1 MSSFAKQL
9 SHFASSK
16 VLAQAKFGTMERL
29 KRDKSAAKLK
39 NEQSRSRTR
48 QNIYEKDVC
57 HTSRGVALAVC
68 GGQRERSGAA
78 PRGTAPLDGETRKD
92 SRSGDKGYL
101 IERGADNGKNAP
113 SRNESRSPRVE

>member
-1 MSSFAKQL
+1 
-9 SHFASSK
+9 
-16 VLAQAKFGTMERL
+16 MERL

-48 QNIYEKDVC
+48 QNIYEEDVC

-78 PRGTAPLDGETRKD
+78 PRGTAPLDSETRKD
-92 SRSGDKGYL
+92 SRSGDKGHL

>member
-1 MSSFAKQL
+1 MSLPSVY
-9 SHFASSK
+9 SK
-16 VLAQAKFGTMERL
+16 TARQHRS
-29 KRDKSAAKLK
+29 D
-39 NEQSRSRTR
+39 SRSFFIEQRPLQAR
-48 QNIYEKDVC
+48 LNIYEKDVC

-78 PRGTAPLDGETRKD
+78 PRGTAPLDDETRKD

>member
-1 MSSFAKQL
+1 
-9 SHFASSK
+9 
-16 VLAQAKFGTMERL
+16 MERL
-29 KRDKSAAKLK
+29 RRDKSAVKLK

-78 PRGTAPLDGETRKD
+78 PRGTAPLDSETRKD

-101 IERGADNGKNAP
+101 IERGADDRKNDP
-113 SRNESRSPRVE
+113 SRNESHSPNVEVANTPFAHCFPKAPVAL